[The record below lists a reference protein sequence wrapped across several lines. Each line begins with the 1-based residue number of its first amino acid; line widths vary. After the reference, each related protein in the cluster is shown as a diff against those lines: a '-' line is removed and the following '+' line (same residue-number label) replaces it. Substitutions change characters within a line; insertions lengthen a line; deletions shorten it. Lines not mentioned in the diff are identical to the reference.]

1 MEEDRTKNKCA
12 KIYYLKEI
20 FRYTTDTFFMK
31 IFNREGEEKEKKIGV
46 WMKSFIIF
54 RTDRITKRRKKKKLF
69 LFYTWR
75 ERERKKQKGKKTLM
89 ESRRIDGILSQIWRS
104 VEMKI
109 MNIVQISWP
118 SLNCNTEGFYRMP
131 ESCQSCSTIA
141 C

>member
-75 ERERKKQKGKKTLM
+75 ERERERSRKERKLSWRVE
-89 ESRRIDGILSQIWRS
+89 ES
-104 VEMKI
+104 M
-109 MNIVQISWP
+109 
-118 SLNCNTEGFYRMP
+118 GFYLKFGGR
-131 ESCQSCSTIA
+131 
-141 C
+141 